1 MRKITVNHSKK
12 TLEMTST
19 FATAASKYG
28 TDSYKELVSAKRD
41 FPNYTVIITK
51 ASHRKENYKGLTQEV
66 MKKYIIAHSSAD
78 SEQMKEFISRT
89 KNIDGMRVKVDSY
102 GELRKWFLETY
113 PEVKKAA

>member
-12 TLEMTST
+12 ALEMTKT

-28 TDSYKELVSAKRD
+28 TDSYMELVSAKRD

-51 ASHRKENYKGLTQEV
+51 TSHRKENYKGLTLEV
-66 MKKYIIAHSSAD
+66 MKKYITAHDGAE
-78 SEQMKEFISRT
+78 SEVMKEFVSRT
-89 KNIDGMRVKVDSY
+89 KNPDNMRVKVDSY
-102 GELRKWFLETY
+102 GELRKWFLETH

>member
-12 TLEMTST
+12 TLEMTKT

-28 TDSYKELVSAKRD
+28 TDPYKELVSAKRD

-51 ASHRKENYKGLTQEV
+51 ASHRKENYKGLTLEV

-89 KNIDGMRVKVDSY
+89 KNTDGMRVKVDSY